1 MFDLRTKVMI
11 GIASSLLVA
20 AIMLIIVVLC
30 LYLKIAKA
38 LKMAKMADVENC
50 IEPCKFTQDKIV
62 RPKPII
68 AESCRTFQYCDDC
81 SIYTDV
87 DSLPPC
93 FCGTNDG
100 L

>member
-30 LYLKIAKA
+30 LYWKLAKA
-38 LKMAKMADVENC
+38 LKMAKEADVENC
-50 IEPCKFTQDKIV
+50 IGPCKFSQSKINGV
-62 RPKPII
+62 KPIL
-68 AESCRTFQYCDDC
+68 AESCPAVQYCDDC

-87 DSLPPC
+87 GSLPPC
-93 FCGTNDG
+93 FCGTSDG

>member
-20 AIMLIIVVLC
+20 AIILIIVVLC

-38 LKMAKMADVENC
+38 LKMAKQADVESC
-50 IEPCKFTQDKIV
+50 IDPCKFTQDKIIGV
-62 RPKPII
+62 KPIL
-68 AESCRTFQYCDDC
+68 AESCRALQYCDDC
-81 SIYTDV
+81 SIYTDIG
-87 DSLPPC
+87 SLPPC